1 MQHRVPG
8 LPAKVSNR
16 QILTYIT
23 LVTIAYGHFVTIGLV
38 FRAAGRDA
46 WVATSLGCLLG
57 GGVVWVQFCVWQAAR
72 GRSLMAACTEAL
84 GRWLGALISAVYGLL
99 FVCLAAFTLREQALF
114 LGLIYPTTPPLV
126 FMFFLLWGSVWVVRS
141 GMEVA
146 GRMAQLCLP
155 FLVLLGLLASLATL
169 PDKDFLRL
177 LPVLDHSS
185 MQLLHATLL
194 VVSLFCDWVV
204 VGALSDG
211 VDQPQLL
218 PRQAFWVSCLLVLA
232 FLGPATGPVL
242 VFGEPLAQS
251 LAYPTYS
258 EIQFIRLTGVVERLD
273 VIGVL
278 LWTIGSFLR
287 LVLYLLA
294 VTRVL
299 HHVTGG
305 PRSQLWAVPA
315 AWLTAGCAISL
326 LPLSRE
332 DLHTLLYQMY
342 PLCALVLG
350 LGLPALLWVAIRVRA
365 TRRPQQQAAA

>member
-1 MQHRVPG
+1 
-8 LPAKVSNR
+8 
-16 QILTYIT
+16 
-23 LVTIAYGHFVTIGLV
+23 
-38 FRAAGRDA
+38 
-46 WVATSLGCLLG
+46 
-57 GGVVWVQFCVWQAAR
+57 
-72 GRSLMAACTEAL
+72 
-84 GRWLGALISAVYGLL
+84 
-99 FVCLAAFTLREQALF
+99 
-114 LGLIYPTTPPLV
+114 
-126 FMFFLLWGSVWVVRS
+126 
-141 GMEVA
+141 VA

-155 FLVLLGLLASLATL
+155 FLVSLGVLASLATL

-177 LPVLDHSS
+177 LPVLDHSG
-185 MQLLHATLL
+185 MQVLHGVLL

-204 VGALSDG
+204 LGALSDE

-218 PRQAFWVSCLLVLA
+218 PKQAFWVSCLLLLA

-242 VFGEPLAQS
+242 VFGEPLAQA

-287 LVLYLLA
+287 LVLYQLA
-294 VTRVL
+294 ITRVI
-299 HHVTGG
+299 HHFVGG
-305 PRSQLWAVPA
+305 PRSQVWSIPA

-332 DLHTLLYQMY
+332 DLHSLLYQVY
-342 PLCALVLG
+342 PGCALVLG
-350 LGLPALLWVAIRVRA
+350 LGLPVLLWTALRVRG